1 MQGFY
6 RIAERTLLPEE
17 RSKRGRVHLFTV
29 VTTQGACRRRRR
41 IVREKTKKI
50 RGGERR
56 SDGDVKGKYRNL
68 GRSLR

>member
-1 MQGFY
+1 
-6 RIAERTLLPEE
+6 
-17 RSKRGRVHLFTV
+17 V